1 MINYMPKLVDQT
13 TYSGGRTRRAIR
25 AQVEAWQ
32 AFVRA
37 FNAASRLSAASLE
50 GTTLDPSEYDI
61 LVTLVQGP
69 AEGMRP
75 SEVAERVLLTK
86 SGITRL
92 MDRVEARGLIER
104 RACLTDRRGQLVVL
118 TPSGRQLLRRAAPG
132 ILRALRTIMG
142 SLSPADVEVLTRLSG
157 RMEEAA
163 TAHSTV

>member
-1 MINYMPKLVDQT
+1 MPKLVDQT

-25 AQVEAWQ
+25 AQVDAWQ

-37 FNAASRLSAASLE
+37 YNAATRLSAGSLE

-61 LVTLVQGP
+61 LVTLVDGP

-75 SEVAERVLLTK
+75 GEVADRVLLTK

-92 MDRVEARGLIER
+92 MDRVEERGLIER
-104 RACLTDRRGQLVVL
+104 RACLTDRRGQLIVL
-118 TPSGRQLLRRAAPG
+118 TPAGRVLLRRAAPG
-132 ILRALRTIMG
+132 ILRAMRTVMG
-142 SLSPADVEVLTRLSG
+142 SFSPAEVDLLRRLSE